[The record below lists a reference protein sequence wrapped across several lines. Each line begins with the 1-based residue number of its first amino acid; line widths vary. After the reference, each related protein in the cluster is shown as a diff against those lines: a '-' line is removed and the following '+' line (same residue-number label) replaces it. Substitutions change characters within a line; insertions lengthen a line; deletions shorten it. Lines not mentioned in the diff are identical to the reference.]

1 MHKRGLIYMSK
12 NDILNATINAGIGK
26 AKLSFGKMLLLSILA
41 GAFIAFGAESSN
53 MATYGLLFN
62 ATTFGLG
69 KCLAGIIFAA
79 GLIMVIL
86 AGGELFTGNSLMV
99 AAAFDKKIKWS
110 GLLRNWVVVY
120 IGNFIGAVFIA
131 WLMYQS
137 GLFNSGS
144 DLLGGMTVKIAAGKC
159 NLSFIKAFILGILCN
174 WLVCLAVW
182 MCTGADSTIGKI
194 FSIFFPIWVFVTSG
208 FEHSIANMYYIPAG
222 LFAKANSAFISA
234 SGLSEEILSKLTWSG
249 FFIDNLI
256 PVTLGNIIG
265 GGIFVAG
272 VYYLVYR
279 EK

>member
-12 NDILNATINAGIGK
+12 NDILKATINAGIGK
-26 AKLSFGKMLLLSILA
+26 ANLSFGKMLLLSILA

-99 AAAFDKKIKWS
+99 AAAFDKRIRWS